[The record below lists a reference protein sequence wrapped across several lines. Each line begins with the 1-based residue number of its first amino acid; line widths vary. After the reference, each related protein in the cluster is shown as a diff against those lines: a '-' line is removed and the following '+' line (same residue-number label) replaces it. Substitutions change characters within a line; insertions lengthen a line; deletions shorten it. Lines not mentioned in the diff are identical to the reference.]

1 MAQPELYEDLVHG
14 SGVMKAICLRV
25 RGGPEAFAYEE
36 APQPRPGEGEV
47 LVRVHAAGVMHTE
60 LGWDQTWTTP
70 TGEPRPWPVILG
82 HEFSGEITALGTGVR
97 DVGVGDLVYGLND
110 WNRNGAYAEYC
121 AARVD
126 NLAHK
131 PANVDHVHAAATPIA
146 ALTAWQGLVERAG
159 LAAGQHVLIHGA
171 AGGVGTF
178 AVQLARWRGARV
190 TATASTAN
198 LDFVR
203 RLGADE
209 VIDYRAQR
217 FDDVVGGMGG
227 VDVVF
232 DTVGGQT
239 LDRSWGVLK
248 PGGRLVTVADPGETT
263 DERSRAAYFIVEPNR
278 TQLAEIARLIETG
291 ALRPV
296 VGAVFPL
303 AEARQAYQHKPNH
316 GKVVL
321 RVIDGGGAA

>member
-1 MAQPELYEDLVHG
+1 
-14 SGVMKAICLRV
+14 MKAICLRV
-25 RGGPEAFAYEE
+25 RGGPEAFTYEE
-36 APQPRPGEGEV
+36 TSQPSLGEGEV

-82 HEFSGEITALGTGVR
+82 HEFSGEIAALGAGVKK
-97 DVGVGDLVYGLND
+97 VGVGDLVYGLND
-110 WNRNGAYAEYC
+110 WSSNGAYAEYC
-121 AARVD
+121 AAPVAD
-126 NLAHK
+126 LAPK
-131 PANVDHVHAAATPIA
+131 PAGVDHVQAAATPIA
-146 ALTAWQGLVERAG
+146 ALTAWQGLFERAG
-159 LAAGQHVLIHGA
+159 LTAGQRVLIHGA
-171 AGGVGTF
+171 SGGVGTF
-178 AVQLARWRGARV
+178 AVQLAHWRGAQV

-203 RLGADE
+203 RLGANE

-217 FDDVVGGMGG
+217 FDDLVAS

-232 DTVGGQT
+232 DTVGGET
-239 LDRSWGVLK
+239 LDRSWAVLK
-248 PGGRLVTVADPGETT
+248 PGGKLVTVADPGETS
-263 DERSRAAYFIVEPNR
+263 DERSRAAYFIVEPSR
-278 TQLAEIARLIETG
+278 TQLAEIAQLIEAG
-291 ALRPV
+291 SLRPV

-321 RVIDGGGAA
+321 AVIDDESAT

>member
-1 MAQPELYEDLVHG
+1 
-14 SGVMKAICLRV
+14 MKAICLRS

-36 APQPRPGEGEV
+36 SPQPRPGEGEV

-60 LGWDQTWTTP
+60 LGWDPTWTTS
-70 TGEPRPWPVILG
+70 TGEPRPWPVIPG
-82 HEFSGEITALGTGVR
+82 HEFSGEITALGAGVR

-110 WNRNGAYAEYC
+110 WYRNGTWAEYC
-121 AARVD
+121 AARVAD
-126 NLAHK
+126 LAHK
-131 PANVDHVHAAATPIA
+131 PASVDHVHAAAAPIS
-146 ALTAWQGLVERAG
+146 ALTAWQGLVERGG
-159 LAAGQHVLIHGA
+159 LTAGQRVLIHGA
-171 AGGVGTF
+171 AGAVGTF
-178 AVQLARWRGARV
+178 AVQLARRRGARV

-217 FDDVVGGMGG
+217 FEDVVGG

-232 DTVGGQT
+232 DTVGGET
-239 LDRSWGVLK
+239 LDRSLGVLK
-248 PGGRLVTVADPGETT
+248 PGGRLVTVADSGAT
-263 DERSRAAYFIVEPNR
+263 DERTRAAYFIVEPNR
-278 TQLAEIARLIETG
+278 TQLAEIARLIEVG
-291 ALRPV
+291 QLRPV

-321 RVIDGGGAA
+321 RVVDGGGAA

>member
-1 MAQPELYEDLVHG
+1 
-14 SGVMKAICLRV
+14 MKAICLRV

-36 APQPRPGEGEV
+36 SPQPRPGEGEV

-60 LGWDQTWTTP
+60 LGWDPTWTTP

-82 HEFSGEITALGTGVR
+82 HEFSGEIAALGAGVK

-110 WNRNGAYAEYC
+110 WYRNGAYAEYC
-121 AARVD
+121 VARVD
-126 NLAHK
+126 DLAPK
-131 PANVDHVHAAATPIA
+131 PASVDHVHAAATPIA
-146 ALTAWQGLVERAG
+146 ALTAWQGLFERAG
-159 LAAGQHVLIHGA
+159 LTAGQRVLIHGA

-217 FDDVVGGMGG
+217 FEDVVGG

-232 DTVGGQT
+232 DTVGGET

-321 RVIDGGGAA
+321 RVVDGGGAA

>member
-1 MAQPELYEDLVHG
+1 
-14 SGVMKAICLRV
+14 MKAICPRV

-36 APQPRPGEGEV
+36 SPLPRPGEGEV

-60 LGWDQTWTTP
+60 LGWDQTWTTS

-82 HEFSGEITALGTGVR
+82 HEFSGEIAALGAGAR

-110 WNRNGAYAEYC
+110 WSSNGAYAEYC
-121 AARVD
+121 AAPIAD
-126 NLAHK
+126 LAHK

-146 ALTAWQGLVERAG
+146 ALTAWQGLFERGG
-159 LAAGQHVLIHGA
+159 LTAGQRVLIHGA
-171 AGGVGTF
+171 SGGVGTF
-178 AVQLARWRGARV
+178 AVQLARWRGAQV

-209 VIDYRAQR
+209 VIDYRTQR
-217 FDDVVGGMGG
+217 FEEVVGG

-232 DTVGGQT
+232 DTVGGET

-248 PGGRLVTVADPGETT
+248 PGGSLVTVADPGETS
-263 DERSRAAYFIVEPNR
+263 DARSRAAYFIVEPNR
-278 TQLAEIARLIETG
+278 TQLTEIARLIETG

-303 AEARQAYQHKPNH
+303 AKARQAYQHKPNH

-321 RVIDGGGAA
+321 NVVDGGSAA